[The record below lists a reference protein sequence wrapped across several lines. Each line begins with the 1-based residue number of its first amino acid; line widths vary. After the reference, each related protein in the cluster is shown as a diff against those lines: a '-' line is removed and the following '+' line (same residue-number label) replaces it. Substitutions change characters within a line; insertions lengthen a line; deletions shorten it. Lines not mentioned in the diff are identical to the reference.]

1 MDRDNTHR
9 KSLFSRRIEL
19 RKDVMNINKVM
30 KDSVSSIKKTYN
42 GTQLNPFKF
51 PEKIKVELVIN
62 YKESLKTLDI
72 EQLKEI
78 FKLVKKEVN
87 KELK

>member
-1 MDRDNTHR
+1 
-9 KSLFSRRIEL
+9 
-19 RKDVMNINKVM
+19 MNISKTIEDTWD
-30 KDSVSSIKKTYN
+30 KGIDSIKKTYN
-42 GTQLNPFKF
+42 DTQLNPFKV

-72 EQLKEI
+72 EQIRKI
-78 FKLVKKEVN
+78 FKLVKKEVK

>member
-1 MDRDNTHR
+1 
-9 KSLFSRRIEL
+9 
-19 RKDVMNINKVM
+19 MNISKM
-30 KDSVSSIKKTYN
+30 YEDSVDSIKKTYN
-42 GTQLNPFKF
+42 DTQLNPFKV
-51 PEKIKVELVIN
+51 PDKMRVELVIN

-72 EQLKEI
+72 EQLKKI

>member
-1 MDRDNTHR
+1 
-9 KSLFSRRIEL
+9 
-19 RKDVMNINKVM
+19 MNINKM
-30 KDSVSSIKKTYN
+30 IGDSVDSIKKTYN
-42 GTQLNPFKF
+42 DTQLNPFKV

-72 EQLKEI
+72 EQIRKI
-78 FKLVKKEVN
+78 FKLVKKEVK

>member
-1 MDRDNTHR
+1 
-9 KSLFSRRIEL
+9 
-19 RKDVMNINKVM
+19 MNINKM
-30 KDSVSSIKKTYN
+30 YKDSVDSIKKTYN
-42 GTQLNPFKF
+42 DTQLNPFKV

-72 EQLKEI
+72 EQIRKI
-78 FKLVKKEVN
+78 FKLVKTEVK